1 MQAVSA
7 SADIGPYSGG
17 MSQGRPSKRQRSP
30 FGQRLYEL
38 REAAGITQGEVALA
52 LGISQSTYS
61 DWERGSVAIHPDR
74 LKELAGI
81 VGTTV
86 AELLGETAPRRSAS
100 APGGRLGQ
108 SFEAIGRLPR
118 RQQGRILDVV
128 EALLAQHGTDAS

>member
-1 MQAVSA
+1 
-7 SADIGPYSGG
+7 

-38 REAAGITQGEVALA
+38 REAAGITQSEISQA

-61 DWERGSVAIHPDR
+61 DWERDSVAIQPDR

-86 AELLGETAPRRSAS
+86 AELLGEAS
-100 APGGRLGQ
+100 QSRISTSLGGRLGQ
-108 SFEAIGRLPR
+108 NFDAIGRLPR
-118 RQQGRILDVV
+118 RQQGKILDVV
-128 EALLAQHGTDAS
+128 EALLAQQSVEVS